1 MYKGWTENELKSS
14 KSPKTLVQDLQKIT
28 CSGCMGEKKKD
39 IKEEPFEEVQLVTYP
54 AETERGGNV
63 EVLPAF
69 TL

>member
-39 IKEEPFEEVQLVTYP
+39 IKEEPFEEV
-54 AETERGGNV
+54 
-63 EVLPAF
+63 
-69 TL
+69 

>member
-28 CSGCMGEKKKD
+28 CSGCMGEKKC
-39 IKEEPFEEVQLVTYP
+39 
-54 AETERGGNV
+54 NV

-69 TL
+69 TLWIKT